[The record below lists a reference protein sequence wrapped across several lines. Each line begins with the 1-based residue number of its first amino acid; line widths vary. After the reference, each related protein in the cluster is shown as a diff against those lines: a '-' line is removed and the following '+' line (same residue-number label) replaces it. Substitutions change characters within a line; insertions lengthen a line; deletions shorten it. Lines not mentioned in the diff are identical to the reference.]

1 MIYTIVIGLIVGS
14 FLTALQNR
22 LDNIKSILY
31 DRSRCPRCKHVLAF
45 PDLFPVLSFV
55 LLRGKCRYCGKRISP
70 VYPVIEL
77 TSVAL
82 ALFCYYFFGAT
93 WQSVVLFL
101 SLSALL
107 LASVSDIKSQ
117 EVDMWIFVIGTAL
130 ALIWRLSFWFDIST
144 LYDVLLGGASAAIL
158 PFCLSAFSRERWMGY
173 GDSFFAFWIGC
184 LGGFPL
190 SLVGIFLAFL
200 IGSIFGIIILVV
212 EKQKEAMKMKIPFGP
227 FIAFGGPV
235 ALAYGSVI
243 LDNYLKLLGY

>member
-1 MIYTIVIGLIVGS
+1 MIYTIVIGLITGS

-31 DRSRCPRCKHVLAF
+31 DRSRCPKCKHVLAVW
-45 PDLFPVLSFV
+45 DLFPLISFIF
-55 LLRGKCRYCGKRISP
+55 LRGKCRYCGKRISP
-70 VYPVIEL
+70 IYPAIEL
-77 TSVAL
+77 ASVVL
-82 ALFCYYFFGAT
+82 ALFCYHFFGAS
-93 WQSVVLFL
+93 WQSVILFF
-101 SLSALL
+101 SLSVLL
-107 LASVSDIKSQ
+107 LASVSDIRIQ
-117 EVDMWIFVIGTAL
+117 EVDMWVFTVGIAL
-130 ALIWRLSFWFDIST
+130 ALVWRFSLWCDVNT
-144 LYDVLLGGASAAIL
+144 LYDTLLGGVAAAIL
-158 PFCLSAFSRERWMGY
+158 PFCLSVFSREKWMGF

-227 FIAFGGPV
+227 FIAFGGAV